1 MPEVVETKEVVEVV
15 QEDEMSDYEY
25 MMSCL
30 YDND

>member
-1 MPEVVETKEVVEVV
+1 MPEVVETEEVAEVV
-15 QEDEMSDYEY
+15 QENEMSDYEY

>member
-15 QEDEMSDYEY
+15 QEDEMSDYQY

>member
-1 MPEVVETKEVVEVV
+1 MPEVVETEEVAEVV
-15 QEDEMSDYEY
+15 QENEMSDYQY

>member
-15 QEDEMSDYEY
+15 PENEMSDYEY

>member
-1 MPEVVETKEVVEVV
+1 MPEVVETEEVAKIV
-15 QEDEMSDYEY
+15 QEEMSDYEY